1 MAVKHK
7 VSAAAAVVRVG
18 GTERYLYQG
27 AVVPAGVSEADLARL
42 TKMGLITPVPVAPAA
57 APAEPAEDTAEDLGA
72 PGQEPADPA
81 RPARARGAKPA
92 EAGDSA
98 EK

>member
-27 AVVPAGVSEADLARL
+27 AVVPAGVSEADVARL

-57 APAEPAEDTAEDLGA
+57 APAEPAQD
-72 PGQEPADPA
+72 PGQDPGEGQQSAEPT

-92 EAGDSA
+92 EAGDGA